1 MAQALKQTVV
11 EEANHLHSIG
21 DARAR
26 LLSTIPLV
34 ERKLD
39 LAGVRT
45 AVLEGG
51 DGSPVLLLHGPGEY
65 AAKWMRV
72 IPDLVKS
79 HRVVAPDLPG
89 HGNSVVPGGAIEAD
103 QVLDWLGALVEHT
116 CPTPPVLIGQILGG
130 AIAAR
135 FAARD
140 LDRLSRLVL
149 VDTFGLAPFR
159 PAPEFGQALTAF
171 LSGPDEET
179 HDGLWRYCA
188 FDLNRLR
195 RQMGESWDL
204 IKAYNL
210 DRARASSLHATQQ
223 SLMEQFG
230 MPAISPAELER
241 IAVPT
246 TLIWGRHDLAT
257 PLSIAEAASKRYGW
271 QLRVIEDAADDPPIE
286 QPEPFLEALNKVFER
301 S

>member
-11 EEANHLHSIG
+11 EEANPLHSIG

-51 DGSPVLLLHGPGEY
+51 DGSPVLLLHGLGEY
-65 AAKWMRV
+65 AAKWIRV
-72 IPDLVKS
+72 IPDLAKS
-79 HRVVAPDLPG
+79 HRVTAPDLPG

-210 DRARASSLHATQQ
+210 DRARALSLHATQQ

-301 S
+301 L